1 MKFVKNNFY
10 NEGFEYKYYIY
21 MYQQL
26 NLNSQPFHSR
36 NN

>member
-10 NEGFEYKYYIY
+10 NEGFEYKYYIF

-26 NLNSQPFHSR
+26 NLNS
-36 NN
+36 

>member
-1 MKFVKNNFY
+1 MKFVKTNFY

-26 NLNSQPFHSR
+26 NLNS
-36 NN
+36 

>member
-26 NLNSQPFHSR
+26 NFNS
-36 NN
+36 

>member
-1 MKFVKNNFY
+1 MKFVKYNFY

-26 NLNSQPFHSR
+26 NFNS
-36 NN
+36 

>member
-21 MYQQL
+21 MYRQL
-26 NLNSQPFHSR
+26 NLNS
-36 NN
+36 

>member
-1 MKFVKNNFY
+1 MKFVKNNFN

-26 NLNSQPFHSR
+26 NLNS
-36 NN
+36 

>member
-21 MYQQL
+21 MYMYQQL
-26 NLNSQPFHSR
+26 NFNS
-36 NN
+36 

>member
-1 MKFVKNNFY
+1 MKFVKKYFY

-26 NLNSQPFHSR
+26 NLNS
-36 NN
+36 

>member
-1 MKFVKNNFY
+1 MKVVKNNFY

-26 NLNSQPFHSR
+26 SLNS
-36 NN
+36 

>member
-10 NEGFEYKYYIY
+10 NGGFEYKYYIY

-26 NLNSQPFHSR
+26 NLNS
-36 NN
+36 

>member
-1 MKFVKNNFY
+1 MKFVKNNFF

-26 NLNSQPFHSR
+26 NLNS
-36 NN
+36 

>member
-1 MKFVKNNFY
+1 MKFVENNFY

-26 NLNSQPFHSR
+26 NLNS
-36 NN
+36 

>member
-26 NLNSQPFHSR
+26 NVNS
-36 NN
+36 

>member
-1 MKFVKNNFY
+1 MKFVKNYIY

-26 NLNSQPFHSR
+26 NFNS
-36 NN
+36 

>member
-10 NEGFEYKYYIY
+10 NEGSEYKYYIY

-26 NLNSQPFHSR
+26 NLNS
-36 NN
+36 

>member
-10 NEGFEYKYYIY
+10 NEGFENKYYIY

-26 NLNSQPFHSR
+26 NLNS
-36 NN
+36 